1 MEISLPKAAMVLV
14 VLGLVGGGGAYAWAQ
29 IEMQDRVHDLH
40 GAVGRIGHARGGRPP
55 SDADVRAQIEAL
67 AAERRVELADLT
79 VTSREEAGAG
89 AVVDHV
95 GGPLAAALSGRQRV
109 YEIRATAHSRALAFS
124 LTEPFEAR
132 LALRT
137 SLELAPSIA
146 APPGRS
152 VDDALRRDLE

>member
-1 MEISLPKAAMVLV
+1 MVLAV
-14 VLGLVGGGGAYAWAQ
+14 IALLGAGAAYAWAQ
-29 IEMQDRVHDLH
+29 VDMQDRVHDLH
-40 GAVGRIGHARGGRPP
+40 GAVGRIGYARGGRPP

-67 AAERRVELADLT
+67 AAERRVELRDLS

-89 AVVDHV
+89 AVVAHV

-109 YEIRATAHSRALAFS
+109 YEIRAIARTSALAFS
-124 LTEPFEAR
+124 LAEPFEER

-137 SLELAPSIA
+137 SLELAPGVAPSIA